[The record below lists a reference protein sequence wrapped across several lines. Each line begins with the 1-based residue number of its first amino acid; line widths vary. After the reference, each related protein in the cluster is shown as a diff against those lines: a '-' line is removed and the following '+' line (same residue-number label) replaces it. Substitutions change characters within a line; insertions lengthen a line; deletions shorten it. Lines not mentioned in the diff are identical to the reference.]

1 MVDEI
6 LLATKIAAVRDA
18 VARVRSVLPPSPDLF
33 AADRTAREV
42 VVLNLFVALQECV
55 SLAAHWLADQGL
67 DVPQTYADMFHRL
80 GQRGVIPAALGTRL
94 AAASGLRN
102 LIAHQYGV
110 LDWTRIH
117 ALASERLD
125 DLLAFCD
132 ELARRRQM

>member
-6 LLATKIAAVRDA
+6 LLATKISAVRDA
-18 VARVRSVLPPSPDLF
+18 VARVRSVLPPSPNLF

-42 VVLNLFVALQECV
+42 VVL
-55 SLAAHWLADQGL
+55 
-67 DVPQTYADMFHRL
+67 
-80 GQRGVIPAALGTRL
+80 
-94 AAASGLRN
+94 N

-125 DLLAFCD
+125 DLLTFCD
-132 ELARRRQM
+132 ELARRRQL

>member
-18 VARVRSVLPPSPDLF
+18 VAR
-33 AADRTAREV
+33 
-42 VVLNLFVALQECV
+42 
-55 SLAAHWLADQGL
+55 
-67 DVPQTYADMFHRL
+67 
-80 GQRGVIPAALGTRL
+80 TRL
-94 AAASGLRN
+94 ATASGLRN

-132 ELARRRQM
+132 ELARRRRA